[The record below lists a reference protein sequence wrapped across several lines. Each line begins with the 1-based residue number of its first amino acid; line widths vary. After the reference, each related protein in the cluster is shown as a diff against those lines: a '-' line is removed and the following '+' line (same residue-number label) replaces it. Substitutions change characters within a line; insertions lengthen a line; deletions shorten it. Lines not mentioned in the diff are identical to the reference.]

1 MSRDARKFVD
11 RLQVKPM
18 GAKYILYRIAAMIN
32 DATFECWPGQ
42 DYLARVCGC
51 TTSQVKQHIAAMVK
65 TGTLIRSERKSTT
78 TGLWASNTYR
88 IAGYEEW
95 YHENAEPTPV
105 KEEFQEMARRVEGS
119 HDAPADAST
128 DSRLSMDNKPVHGQ
142 QAVPRHRQPAVPR
155 HRQPAVHEIKESEIE
170 DSKKR
175 LSSQISEKDAYFA
188 GESAP
193 KKSGSRK
200 RQGSL
205 PIEETAEARTD
216 VDGLAKMD
224 EADVKAFCA
233 VADEFGLAKPERLS
247 AVRRDKLRSLRREHG
262 ASAWGRALAAVKA
275 SSFLQGKAG
284 KIGAFRVSFDK
295 LLDPEFFLKVI
306 EGTYADKAAT
316 VIKLKTNATR
326 HEWGFRLEIWQ
337 KSGFATWSRIW
348 GPPPGDPAC
357 VAPADLI
364 EEYRAKGM
372 PDPDAV
378 TAR

>member
-1 MSRDARKFVD
+1 MSNDACTYIK
-11 RLQVKPM
+11 RLPIKSQSARAVLRVIADYMSNLTFDCYPSQELIGREACMSLTQVKFHV
-18 GAKYILYRIAAMIN
+18 AA
-32 DATFECWPGQ
+32 
-42 DYLARVCGC
+42 L
-51 TTSQVKQHIAAMVK
+51 VKSGV
-65 TGTLIRSERKSTT
+65 LIRTERK
-78 TGLWASNTYR
+78 NTRNGQWTHNVYQ
-88 IAGYEEW
+88 IVDYEEW
-95 YHENAEPTPV
+95 YRRRYFDTPIGENAQRKAE
-105 KEEFQEMARRVEGS
+105 Q
-119 HDAPADAST
+119 HDAIEAST
-128 DSRLSMDNKPVHGQ
+128 AGF
-142 QAVPRHRQPAVPR
+142 PAVDEISQTHSR
-155 HRQPAVHEIKESEIE
+155 VSAKTHSRVLLKSTAGNPAPILNSK
-170 DSKKR
+170 DSKKKESDLR
-175 LSSQISEKDAYFA
+175 HSSQISAENAYLA
-188 GESAP
+188 GEGAP

-224 EADVKAFCA
+224 EADVKAFCV